1 MNEYEMK
8 YYVRMNILRKY
19 YFEIAC
25 IYEKELNV
33 SSKVS
38 KIMVLINVYVRLQFS
53 GVYIFTFCGFLK
65 QIIVFITMHKSK
77 KAQLIEEKS
86 LPLFLMGL
94 TNFLSSQNKK
104 SNSMTRPD
112 SVNENNKYSHVY
124 NKHHTAY
131 KVCLQY

>member
-1 MNEYEMK
+1 MFTPH
-8 YYVRMNILRKY
+8 I
-19 YFEIAC
+19 F
-25 IYEKELNV
+25 
-33 SSKVS
+33 
-38 KIMVLINVYVRLQFS
+38 LINMYVRLQLS
-53 GVYIFTFCGFLK
+53 GVHDFTFCGFLK
-65 QIIVFITMHKSK
+65 QIIFFITMHKST

-86 LPLFLMGL
+86 LSLFLLGL

-124 NKHHTAY
+124 NKYHTAY